1 MKKYISIFELFT
13 RSTIYK
19 ILLVFAAMGAAQIFM
34 FHRAMLEWFPADAYH
49 LDFQAIEYYTLE
61 YMVDRSKS
69 AIFLGIAFIVITA
82 VLCWNGCD
90 IGSKSSY
97 TIQRLQVTEKK
108 IFMMQ
113 SIYNSLCY
121 LLLLGMQ
128 IGVFYIQSSLYA
140 ARAGHLTNQTIFLA
154 YYRNDFMH
162 SILPLEGTVRWGINI
177 LIVLGCGI
185 SAAMFTYLQRRGK
198 KMGALLL
205 IIAWVLLWFV
215 QELGEIL
222 GFLIVVFIWG
232 IVIFQVY
239 WHLIRKKEGE

>member
-19 ILLVFAAMGAAQIFM
+19 ILPVFVAMGAAQIFM
-34 FHRAMLEWFPADAYH
+34 FHKAMLEWFPADSYH

-61 YMVDRSKS
+61 YMMDRSKS
-69 AIFLGIAFIVITA
+69 EIFLGIAFVAITA
-82 VLCWNGCD
+82 ILCWNGCN

-108 IFMMQ
+108 IFIMQ
-113 SIYNSLCY
+113 SIYNTLCY
-121 LLLLGMQ
+121 VLLWGTQ
-128 IGVFYIQSSLYA
+128 IGVFFIQSSLYE

-162 SILPLEGTVRWGINI
+162 SVLPLEATVRWMVNI
-177 LIVLGCGI
+177 LIIVGCGI

-198 KMGALLL
+198 RTLSFL
-205 IIAWVLLWFV
+205 IIIAFVFIGYV
-215 QELGEIL
+215 QELGEVL
-222 GFLIVVFIWG
+222 GFV
-232 IVIFQVY
+232 IVIFIWVPVAFWFY
-239 WHLIRKKEGE
+239 RHLIQKKEGE

>member
-1 MKKYISIFELFT
+1 MRKYISIFELFA

-19 ILLVFAAMGAAQIFM
+19 ILSVLVAMGAIQVVM
-34 FHRAMLEWFPADAYH
+34 FCKAMLEWFPADSYH

-61 YMVDRSKS
+61 YMMDRSKS
-69 AIFLGIAFIVITA
+69 AIFLGIAFVVITLI
-82 VLCWNGCD
+82 LCWNGCN

-121 LLLLGMQ
+121 LLLLGTQ
-128 IGVFYIQSSLYA
+128 IGVFFIQSSLYA

-162 SILPLEGTVRWGINI
+162 SVLPLEGTVRWGINI

-185 SAAMFTYLQRRGK
+185 LAAMFTYLQRRGK
-198 KMGALLL
+198 TAG
-205 IIAWVLLWFV
+205 VLLVVVACVLFGFV
-215 QELGEIL
+215 QELGEVL
-222 GFLIVVFIWG
+222 GFMIVVIIWLIVG
-232 IVIFQVY
+232 FQVY
-239 WHLIRKKEGE
+239 WNLIQKKEGE